1 MNPHSEYLT
10 LQEAADLLGK
20 STQTVRRLIKRG
32 ELTAQRIQTPQGFQY
47 AVLRNSL
54 AGRPMVAPFRTEEMP
69 SPNPIASP
77 AATPVPE
84 PMPAPSHEPE
94 PIPVPP
100 LRDEPEMYLE
110 NDYFVLQPSPVQNAI
125 QNHNDGLET
134 RQLMELVHMAHKE
147 KVMLITILERLQ
159 AELEQ
164 ERKRPKGLFQWVRMG
179 FRKAKGHDANEDG
192 NDN

>member
-54 AGRPMVAPFRTEEMP
+54 VGRPIVASFQAEEMP
-69 SPNPIASP
+69 PPNL
-77 AATPVPE
+77 TPVPE
-84 PMPAPSHEPE
+84 PMHEPMHEPE
-94 PIPVPP
+94 PVPAPP
-100 LRDEPEMYLE
+100 LRDEPPEMYLE

-125 QNHNDGLET
+125 LNQNDGLET

-164 ERKRPKGLFQWVRMG
+164 ERKRPKGLFQWVRRV
-179 FRKAKGHDANEDG
+179 FQKAKDRDANEDG